1 MSLRPILLYGKLL
14 LCGGPLLTLASCEPA
29 EAEYVIGVS
38 QCSQDEWRTQMNRE
52 IQREALFFPGV
63 EVKITSANDDSRK
76 QIQDIDSLLKQGVD
90 LLVVAPNEAESI
102 TPIIEKAYRSG
113 TPVVLV
119 DRKTHS
125 SRYTAYIGADN
136 REIGR
141 GIGSCR
147 FHSGHGTA
155 SGDDGGTGQQSRHR
169 GVGDG
174 QRRMA

>member
-1 MSLRPILLYGKLL
+1 MNLKSIFFGKLL
-14 LCGGPLLTLASCEPA
+14 LCGGFLLTLASCEPA

-52 IQREALFFPGV
+52 IMRESLFFPGV
-63 EVKITSANDDSRK
+63 EVKISSANDDSRK

-90 LLVVAPNEAESI
+90 LLVVAPNEAESM

-125 SRYTAYIGADN
+125 SR
-136 REIGR
+136 
-141 GIGSCR
+141 
-147 FHSGHGTA
+147 
-155 SGDDGGTGQQSRHR
+155 
-169 GVGDG
+169 
-174 QRRMA
+174 